1 MSRSAV
7 RLFATLLLVAA
18 APACAGGGSSQPPA
32 PRTERSARPG
42 DDSPSLERLEAL
54 YRARNDSA
62 LMNVH
67 PADVHFITGMIV
79 HHAQAVV
86 MSAWA
91 PEQAESRTMQTLA
104 ARITNAQKGEIG
116 LMQRW
121 LDERGLP
128 VPQVDDGGHVTGP
141 GSDMFMTGMLT
152 QEQLDH
158 LEESRGITF
167 DSLYLKYMIPHHQG
181 AVGMVDEL
189 FAAEGGAAQDEF
201 VFKLAN
207 DIQVDQGSEIARM
220 QGMLDAMRAGDI
232 R

>member
-1 MSRSAV
+1 MSNPTL
-7 RLFATLLLVAA
+7 RLPALLLLAVTAA
-18 APACAGGGSSQPPA
+18 CASGGGSQAPAAGGGG
-32 PRTERSARPG
+32 SAQSRA
-42 DDSPSLERLEAL
+42 DAPSLERLEAL

-62 LMNVH
+62 RMNVH
-67 PADVHFITGMIV
+67 QADVHFITGMIV

-91 PEQAESRTMQTLA
+91 PEQAKTRAMQTLA
-104 ARITNAQKGEIG
+104 ARISNAQKGEIG
-116 LMQRW
+116 LMQHW
-121 LDERGLP
+121 LQERDLP

-141 GSDMFMTGMLT
+141 GSDMFMDGMLT

-181 AVGMVDEL
+181 AVSMVDEL
-189 FAAEGGAAQDEF
+189 FAADGGAAQDEF

-220 QGMLDAMRAGDI
+220 QGMLDAMRAGTV